1 MGPLIYPIWFGKQ
14 REGGDY
20 KNANAR
26 RSRHLP
32 GRGVS
37 MIQKVDGLEEPAPLH
52 FGPGDSSIFLREAYT
67 S

>member
-1 MGPLIYPIWFGKQ
+1 MD
-14 REGGDY
+14 EESEY
-20 KNANAR
+20 KALQWR
-26 RSRHLP
+26 PGIHLP

-37 MIQKVDGLEEPAPLH
+37 MIQKVDGLEKSAPLH